1 MFPPLSKPRPTTN
14 PNRNQTNQ
22 TVREG
27 LHYNPYFPGQAIA
40 MPKMLADGG
49 VEYDDGT
56 PSSASQQAKDVVTF
70 LAWAA
75 APEQDERKLV
85 GIKALAILSLMIAYA
100 AYQKRLKWAPL
111 KTRRL
116 VVDVV
121 N

>member
-1 MFPPLSKPRPTTN
+1 
-14 PNRNQTNQ
+14 
-22 TVREG
+22 
-27 LHYNPYFPGQAIA
+27 

-56 PSSASQQAKDVVTF
+56 PANASQQAKDVVTF

-75 APEQDERKLV
+75 SPEQDERKLV
-85 GIKALAILSLMIAYA
+85 GIKALAVLSLMIAYA

>member
-1 MFPPLSKPRPTTN
+1 
-14 PNRNQTNQ
+14 
-22 TVREG
+22 
-27 LHYNPYFPGQAIA
+27 

-49 VEYDDGT
+49 VEYDDGGAT
-56 PSSASQQAKDVVTF
+56 PASASQQAKDVVTF

>member
-1 MFPPLSKPRPTTN
+1 MHHPPQPSQTKTPNTT
-14 PNRNQTNQ
+14 P
-22 TVREG
+22 VREG

-56 PSSASQQAKDVVTF
+56 PANASQQAKDVVTF